1 MPNAHLRI
9 VSVAIRFLPTPRTP
23 HDTKMTNFTTLPK
36 PPYYAVIFS
45 SFRTPGA
52 DNDGHGASD
61 GYGDM
66 ADRMVELAA
75 QQDGYLGIESAR
87 GADGFGITVSYWRDE
102 AAIVKWKANAEH
114 LVAQQN
120 GHERWYEHFELRVAK
135 VERAYGKP

>member
-1 MPNAHLRI
+1 MRPAPTKFFRLLRSI
-9 VSVAIRFLPTPRTP
+9 AMSPFA
-23 HDTKMTNFTTLPK
+23 TLPDLRK
-36 PPYYAVIFS
+36 HAPYYAVIFS
-45 SFRTPGA
+45 SQRTPGTG
-52 DNDGHGASD
+52 NNGHVASD

-75 QQDGYLGIESAR
+75 QQDGFLGIESAR

-102 AAIVKWKANAEH
+102 TCIKKWKANAEH

-135 VERAYGKP
+135 VERAYGKS